1 MRRYLL
7 IALPFVVSL
16 VMATSEARAV
26 VVDPSA
32 SGTTVSYPTDQSN
45 YVGVALVP
53 GTRGNL
59 ATAGVP
65 TVSSS
70 APCSDPW
77 LSSDLGGPLLPPNGL
92 CWNGGGATPS
102 NAVIHGN
109 ETFAITWD
117 ANHPNQPRNY
127 WATTRGYVEQF
138 LKDVA
143 DGTGTLTSPYAVTTQ
158 YADQSGRAANRSK
171 YGGGCIDY
179 GYPGESACQFGNT
192 IGTGP
197 GNNYPT
203 SGCSITGTSYTSTND
218 VCLTDSQLQAELA
231 TMVTNMSLVGRTQP
245 GYTPLLVLLTPP
257 GVETCLDGHGKLC
270 SANSGAGARF
280 CSYHSHIEVGGTNF
294 AYVVQPWIV
303 HTGCDEPKLPAL
315 PANPTAQQLA
325 IDAGVRLV
333 NPLSQGQIA
342 AIVNPWLNGWFAND
356 GSEINDNDG
365 CAPAGV
371 PADNAVVGN
380 SSQNPYLLQAEF
392 SNGGVIEIDPNG
404 PVCATAVALSPT
416 FVVPSPIDQG
426 DVVAFDG
433 STTVSSLVIPNA
445 EYKWDFGDGTT
456 SVGASVVHSYAK
468 GGTYTVTLNVA
479 DRGGNVSSVSQT
491 ISVLGPNGQPVSSTI
506 TNPGLR
512 VRLLLA
518 PQSLRTV
525 LRAGVAVWVS
535 SNEPA
540 DGIVTL
546 SISRNAARRAH
557 ISPGRGATVMIGRG
571 TVSSINTGTVS
582 LHLHLSRAMAA
593 KLKHLSHVT
602 LTVRLALV
610 AASGDRLA
618 IDAAGHY

>member
-77 LSSDLGGPLLPPNGL
+77 LSSDLGGPLLPPDGL

-117 ANHPNQPRNY
+117 ATQPRSY
-127 WATTRGYVEQF
+127 WAATRDYVEQF

-143 DGTGTLTSPYAVTTQ
+143 DGTGTLSSPYAVTTQ
-158 YADQSGRAANRSK
+158 YSDQGGRAANASK

-179 GYPGESACQFGNT
+179 GNPGGSACQFGNT

-197 GNNYPT
+197 GNPYPT
-203 SGCSITGTSYTSTND
+203 SRGCTVPNAS
-218 VCLTDSQLQAELA
+218 VCLTDSQVQTELA
-231 TMVTNMSLVGRTQP
+231 TMITNMGLVGRTQP
-245 GYTPLLVLLTPP
+245 GYTPLLVLLTPS
-257 GVETCLDGHGKLC
+257 GVTTCLGANSSLC
-270 SANSGAGARF
+270 SANSGASARF
-280 CSYHSHIEVGGTNF
+280 CSYHSHVEVGGTNF
-294 AYVVQPWIV
+294 AYVVQPWTV
-303 HTGCDEPKLPAL
+303 HTACDEPKLPL
-315 PANPTAQQLA
+315 PPANSTSQQLA
-325 IDAGVRLV
+325 TDAGVRLV
-333 NPLSQGQIA
+333 SSLSQGQIA

-371 PADNAVVGN
+371 PADSTVVGN
-380 SSQNPYLLQAEF
+380 SSQNPYCLPAEF
-392 SNGGVIEIDPNG
+392 NNGGVIEIDPNAPG
-404 PVCATAVALSPT
+404 CASSVALGPT

-433 STTVSSLVIPNA
+433 SVTVSTLVVPGAKYGWN
-445 EYKWDFGDGTT
+445 FGDGQT
-456 SVGASVVHSYAK
+456 SVGPSVVHSYAK

-582 LHLHLSRAMAA
+582 LHLHLSRAVAA